1 MADAAADSLI
11 DGAKPLPHALTI
23 AEDSL
28 RAYAQDRLRAAA
40 AFPKDRLIRRDFP
53 LARLDLTVWF
63 TNGRLAQLCE
73 ATLMRRKADDA
84 SATRAEVYAMDA
96 EAEGWE
102 RPAAWRE
109 EAGFASR
116 SFERSLAADGLRGFY
131 HHEAPSW
138 QFFAG
143 ASATGLQ
150 ILPTALG
157 IPPWEHGSPLRLFLH
172 WAHAAAGRRL
182 THAATLGLDGRG
194 ALIVGPSGSGKSG
207 TTLAGLL
214 NGLSSAGDDYVLL
227 ERAPAVTAHA
237 VFSVF
242 KQDRDGLRRAGLAP
256 DIFKD
261 TALNWH
267 GKIEFDAAQLAPK
280 AFVDQME
287 IGAILIPEIAHG
299 RRTRF
304 ETVTAHEAALA
315 LAPSAVFQLPGDEA
329 GGFRFFADIARRL
342 PAFRL
347 LLSEDPA
354 EIAAAVGSFLAEG
367 HRHSD

>member
-1 MADAAADSLI
+1 MAKAAADSLI
-11 DGAKPLPHALTI
+11 GAARALPPAI

-28 RAYAQDRLRAAA
+28 RGYARGRLGAAE
-40 AFPKDRLIRRDFP
+40 AFPKEHLIRRDFR

-63 TNGRLAQLCE
+63 TSGRLADLCE
-73 ATLMRRKADDA
+73 RMLVRRKADDT
-84 SATRAEVYAMDA
+84 SATRAQVYAIDA

-102 RPAAWRE
+102 RPATWRKE
-109 EAGFASR
+109 TGFSSR
-116 SFERSLAADGLRGFY
+116 SFERILAADGLRGFY
-131 HHEAPSW
+131 HHDAPSW
-138 QFFAG
+138 QFFEG

-150 ILPTALG
+150 TLPSALG

-182 THAATLGLDGRG
+182 THAATLALEGQG

-214 NGLSSAGDDYVLL
+214 HGLTSAGDDYVLL
-227 ERAPAVTAHA
+227 EQAQALTAHA

-242 KQDRDGLRRAGLAP
+242 KQDREGLRRAGLP
-256 DIFKD
+256 SDIFED
-261 TALNWH
+261 APPNWH
-267 GKIEFDAAQLAPK
+267 GKIEFDAGRLAPK
-280 AFVDQME
+280 AFVDRME
-287 IGAILIPEIAHG
+287 IGAILIPEIARR
-299 RRTRF
+299 RRTRL
-304 ETVTAHEAALA
+304 EAVTPQAAALA
-315 LAPSAVFQLPGDEA
+315 LAPSAVFQLPGDTA
-329 GGFRFFADIARRL
+329 GGFRFFADLARRL

-367 HRHSD
+367 RRHSD